1 MPQSPTANM
10 SLVRPS
16 DHSDSDIWDGLL
28 DSLFSLVD
36 SHDHTTGKGVKIPS
50 ASLNVNADIPI
61 NSAGTHYALTDAL
74 AFDMFPTSTGSVA
87 AYSSALFTNSA
98 DNNLYFRNAASQ
110 LVQITSGSTINV
122 TVAGAIGGDYG
133 PSGYLLDAT
142 TATDYYHFYQ
152 EFVTGV
158 RQYAGVA
165 HGQLD
170 IFEQKAAPAAGVP
183 ANRVRQKSPAG
194 LAASYDLTWLTALP
208 AANTLMMVDNTG
220 AITAPVASATLP
232 NNMNLTLQGTGDYKH
247 GNLKYD
253 QGPLT
258 QIATVGSISFGAT
271 ADSIEGTISTTGG
284 TVYFPLQNLLVGDRV
299 QTVAIFGTA
308 ANEPT
313 VTLIRDSGIHGATT
327 PATSSAGTITGT
339 NQKTLTVTTP
349 FALVSGG
356 ENLWLKVVTGAS
368 TFIVAHIEITFD
380 RP

>member
-1 MPQSPTANM
+1 MNLTLP
-10 SLVRPS
+10 V
-16 DHSDSDIWDGLL
+16 DHGSSDIWDGIL
-28 DSLFSLVD
+28 DTVFNTLD
-36 SHDHTTGKGVKIPS
+36 AHSHLTGSGVPIQSAALKI
-50 ASLNVNADIPI
+50 NGDVQWNFG
-61 NSAGTHYALTDAL
+61 GTHYAIVDAL
-74 AFDMFPTSTGSVA
+74 ALDLFPTSAASVSG
-87 AYSSALFTNSA
+87 YSSALFTNSA

-220 AITAPVASATLP
+220 AITSPATPTLA
-232 NNMNLTLQGTGDYKH
+232 NNANFKLQGTGYIQR
-247 GNLKYD
+247 G
-253 QGPLT
+253 T
-258 QIATVGSISFGAT
+258 RITTVPVVSSFGC
-271 ADSIEGTISTTGG
+271 IQLGGTISTGSIAGCNFAVSTTAQVPINVPDADDEAFSISSVTVQNNIVGTG
-284 TVYFPLQNLLVGDRV
+284 TVSLQLFMFDWATGLFISIGSASAL
-299 QTVAIFGTA
+299 AINSSLTITPTS
-308 ANEPT
+308 PT
-313 VTLIRDSGIHGATT
+313 VLT
-327 PATSSAGTITGT
+327 PGNGLYVKVITAGTNSGT
-339 NQKTLTVTTP
+339 VFAARVT
-349 FALVSGG
+349 
-356 ENLWLKVVTGAS
+356 S
-368 TFIVAHIEITFD
+368 TA
-380 RP
+380 P